1 MILAVAYNELPEAS
15 VWMLGF
21 MIVFAILLLPVM
33 PFIHRKRRMREQ
45 AELRKRIQE
54 ATAKILEDGKIEG
67 PEGPYVQHIPWDVG
81 TEVGTTRHGPP
92 RTNAYH
98 GSPWPR

>member
-1 MILAVAYNELPEAS
+1 MILAAAYNELPEAS

-21 MIVFAILLLPVM
+21 MIITAVLLLPVILL
-33 PFIHRKRRMREQ
+33 IHRKRRMREQ
-45 AELRKRIQE
+45 VELHKKIQE
-54 ATAKILEDGKIEG
+54 AMAKILEDGKIEG
-67 PEGPYVQHIPWDVG
+67 PKGPYVQHIPWDVG
-81 TEVGTTRHGPP
+81 TEVGTPRDGPP

>member
-1 MILAVAYNELPEAS
+1 MILAAAYNELPEAS
-15 VWMLGF
+15 AWMLGF
-21 MIVFAILLLPVM
+21 MIVFAILLLPIM

-45 AELRKRIQE
+45 VELHKRIQE

-67 PEGPYVQHIPWDVG
+67 PKGPYVKHVPWDVG
-81 TEVGTTRHGPP
+81 TEAGTPRDGPP